1 MPLIGLATAVSSD
14 RDFRTMTATPPSFAD
29 RPPGTDVLADM
40 LRAVR
45 LTGAVFLKAS
55 FTEPFGV
62 LSPQRYD
69 PSIPMAHLRH
79 VSVFH
84 YVATGGC
91 YIETAGGQRREL
103 VAGDLVLLP
112 FAAEHK
118 LWRGNAEFTPASN
131 IVHQDAKEGVWS
143 FHDGGGGT
151 ETRFVCGF
159 IESAEMMFAPMFRS
173 LPEMLVDRADDEAVG
188 SGIAKT
194 IGELLAKVDSLTPG
208 TEVILGRMMELLF
221 VELLRRHAGR
231 LPPGS
236 KGLLAA
242 LNDPLVGRALHLL
255 QSDSGRRWTTDELAR
270 GVGAPRP
277 VFSER
282 FNAVLGKPPIEYL
295 TNWRIQLAADRLRNG
310 KDPIARIAVDS
321 GYQSEGAFNPAFK
334 RVTGLTPGRWRE
346 GEGDSPPLM
355 PLQFGR
361 PP

>member
-1 MPLIGLATAVSSD
+1 
-14 RDFRTMTATPPSFAD
+14 MTATPPSFAD

-84 YVATGGC
+84 YVASGGC
-91 YIETAGGQRREL
+91 MMETAGGNRHEL
-103 VAGDLVLLP
+103 KAGDLVLLP

-118 LWRGNAEFTPASN
+118 LWRGDAELVPASK
-131 IVHQDAKEGVWS
+131 IVTRDTKEGVWS
-143 FHDGGGGT
+143 FSHGGGGT

-188 SGIAKT
+188 SGIAHT
-194 IGELLAKVDSLTPG
+194 IDDLLAKVDALTPG
-208 TEVILGRMMELLF
+208 AEVILGRMMELLF
-221 VELLRRHAGR
+221 VELLRRHASR
-231 LPPGS
+231 LPEGS
-236 KGLLAA
+236 KGILAA
-242 LNDPLVGRALHLL
+242 LNDPLVGRALQLM
-255 QSDSGRRWTTDELAR
+255 QADPARRWTTDDLAR
-270 GVGAPRP
+270 EAGASRT
-277 VFSER
+277 VLGER
-282 FNAVLGKPPIEYL
+282 FNSVLGKPPIEYL
-295 TNWRIQLAADRLRNG
+295 TGWRIQLAADRLRNG
-310 KDPIARIAVDS
+310 RDAIARIAVDS
-321 GYQSEGAFNPAFK
+321 GYESEAAFNRAFK

-346 GEGDSPPLM
+346 GGGDSPPLM

-361 PP
+361 SPFSGA

>member
-1 MPLIGLATAVSSD
+1 
-14 RDFRTMTATPPSFAD
+14 MTGTPPLFAD
-29 RPPGTDVLADM
+29 RPPGHDVLADM

-45 LTGAVFLKAS
+45 LTGAIFLKAS

-69 PSIPMAHLRH
+69 PLIPMAHLRH

-91 YIETAGGQRREL
+91 SIETESGQRRDL

-118 LWRGNAEFTPASN
+118 LWRGTTELVPASS

-143 FHDGGGGT
+143 FTHGGGGT

-194 IGELLAKVDSLTPG
+194 IGDLLAQVDSLTPG
-208 TEVILGRMMELLF
+208 AEVILGRMMELLF

-231 LPPGS
+231 LPKDS

-242 LNDPLVGRALHLL
+242 LNDPLVGRALHLM
-255 QSDSGRRWTTDELAR
+255 QADPGRRWTIDELAR
-270 GVGAPRP
+270 EAGTSRTVLA
-277 VFSER
+277 ER
-282 FNAVLGKPPIEYL
+282 FNTVLGKPPIEYL
-295 TNWRIQLAADRLRNG
+295 TSWRIQLAADRLRNG
-310 KDPIARIAVDS
+310 KEPIARIAIDS
-321 GYQSEGAFNPAFK
+321 GYESEAAFNRAFK

-346 GEGDSPPLM
+346 GDGDSPQLM
-355 PLQFGR
+355 PLQFKR

>member
-1 MPLIGLATAVSSD
+1 
-14 RDFRTMTATPPSFAD
+14 MTATPPSFAD

-79 VSVFH
+79 VSIFH
-84 YVATGGC
+84 YVASGGC
-91 YIETAGGQRREL
+91 MMETAGGTCREL
-103 VAGDLVLLP
+103 EAGDLVLLP
-112 FAAEHK
+112 FASEHK
-118 LWRGNAEFTPASN
+118 LWRGEAEFVPASS
-131 IVHQDAKEGVWS
+131 IVNLDSKEGVWS
-143 FHDGGGGT
+143 FSHGGGGT

-188 SGIAKT
+188 SGIART
-194 IGELLAKVDSLTPG
+194 IDDLLARVDSLTPG
-208 TEVILGRMMELLF
+208 AEVILGRMMELLF

-231 LPPGS
+231 LPQGS
-236 KGLLAA
+236 RGLLAA
-242 LNDPLVGRALHLL
+242 LNDPLVGRALQLL
-255 QSDSGRRWTTDELAR
+255 QAEPARRWTTDELAR
-270 GVGAPRP
+270 EAGASRT
-277 VFSER
+277 VLGER

-295 TNWRIQLAADRLRNG
+295 TSWRIQLAADRLRNG
-310 KDPIARIAVDS
+310 RDAIARIAVDS
-321 GYQSEGAFNPAFK
+321 GYESEAAFNRAFK

-346 GEGDSPPLM
+346 GGGDSPPLM

-361 PP
+361 SPFSGA

>member
-1 MPLIGLATAVSSD
+1 
-14 RDFRTMTATPPSFAD
+14 MTATPPSFAD

-79 VSVFH
+79 VSIFH
-84 YVATGGC
+84 YVASGGC
-91 YIETAGGQRREL
+91 MMETGSGTRREL
-103 VAGDLVLLP
+103 QAGDLVLLP

-118 LWRGNAEFTPASN
+118 LWRGDAELVPASN
-131 IVHQDAKEGVWS
+131 IVTRDTKEGVWS
-143 FHDGGGGT
+143 FSHGGGGT

-159 IESAEMMFAPMFRS
+159 LESAEMMFAPMFRT

-188 SGIAKT
+188 SGIAHT
-194 IGELLAKVDSLTPG
+194 IDDLLAKVDALTPG
-208 TEVILGRMMELLF
+208 AEVILGRMMELLF
-221 VELLRRHAGR
+221 VELLRRHASR
-231 LPPGS
+231 LPEGS
-236 KGLLAA
+236 KGVLAA
-242 LNDPLVGRALHLL
+242 LNDPLVGRALQLM
-255 QSDSGRRWTTDELAR
+255 QADPARRWTTDELAR
-270 GVGAPRP
+270 EVGASRT
-277 VFSER
+277 VLGER

-295 TNWRIQLAADRLRNG
+295 TGWRIQLAADRLRNG
-310 KDPIARIAVDS
+310 RDAIARIAVDS
-321 GYQSEGAFNPAFK
+321 GYESEAAFNRAFK

-346 GEGDSPPLM
+346 GGGDSPPLM

-361 PP
+361 SPFSGA

>member
-1 MPLIGLATAVSSD
+1 
-14 RDFRTMTATPPSFAD
+14 MTATPPSFAD

-84 YVATGGC
+84 YVASGGC
-91 YIETAGGQRREL
+91 MMETAGGSRREL
-103 VAGDLVLLP
+103 KAGDLVLLP

-118 LWRGNAEFTPASN
+118 LWRGDAELVPASN
-131 IVHQDAKEGVWS
+131 IVTRDTKEGVWS
-143 FHDGGGGT
+143 FSHGGGGT

-159 IESAEMMFAPMFRS
+159 LELAEMMFAPMFRS

-188 SGIAKT
+188 SGIAHT
-194 IGELLAKVDSLTPG
+194 IDDLLAKVDALTPG
-208 TEVILGRMMELLF
+208 AEVILGRMMELLF

-231 LPPGS
+231 LPEGS

-242 LNDPLVGRALHLL
+242 LNDPLVGRALQLM
-255 QSDSGRRWTTDELAR
+255 QADPARRWTTDELAR
-270 GVGAPRP
+270 EVGASRT
-277 VFSER
+277 VLGER

-295 TNWRIQLAADRLRNG
+295 TGWRIQLAADRLRNG
-310 KDPIARIAVDS
+310 RDAIARIAVDS
-321 GYQSEGAFNPAFK
+321 GYESEAAFNRAFK

-346 GEGDSPPLM
+346 GGGDSPPLM

-361 PP
+361 SPFSGA

>member
-1 MPLIGLATAVSSD
+1 
-14 RDFRTMTATPPSFAD
+14 MTETPPSFAN
-29 RPPGTDVLADM
+29 RPPAADVLADM

-45 LTGAVFLKAS
+45 LTGAIFLKAS

-69 PSIPMAHLRH
+69 ASVPMAHLRH
-79 VSVFH
+79 ISVFH
-84 YVATGGC
+84 YVVSGRC
-91 YIETAGGQRREL
+91 NIETSGAHRREL
-103 VAGDLVLLP
+103 VPGDLVLLP

-118 LWRGNAEFTPASN
+118 LWRGATEFVPASS

-143 FHDGGGGT
+143 FTHGGGGS
-151 ETRFVCGF
+151 ETRIVCGF

-173 LPEMLVDRADDEAVG
+173 LPEMLVDRADGDTVG

-194 IGELLAKVDSLTPG
+194 IGDLVAEVDSLSPG
-208 TEVILGRMMELLF
+208 AEVVLGRMMEVLF

-231 LPPGS
+231 LPQDS

-242 LNDPLVGRALHLL
+242 LNDPLVGRALQLM
-255 QSDSGRRWTTDELAR
+255 QADAGRRWTTDELAR
-270 GVGAPRP
+270 EAGASRT
-277 VFSER
+277 VLAER
-282 FNAVLGKPPIEYL
+282 FNTVLGKPPIEYL
-295 TNWRIQLAADRLRNG
+295 TSWRIQLAADRLRNG

-321 GYQSEGAFNPAFK
+321 GYESEAAFNRAFK

-346 GEGDSPPLM
+346 GGGDSPELM

-361 PP
+361 TP